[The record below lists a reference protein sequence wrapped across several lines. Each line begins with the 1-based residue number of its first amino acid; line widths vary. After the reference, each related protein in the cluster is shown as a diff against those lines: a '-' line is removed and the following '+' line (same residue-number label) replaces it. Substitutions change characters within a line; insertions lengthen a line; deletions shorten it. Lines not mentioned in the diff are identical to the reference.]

1 MISPASAATLN
12 CPFLW
17 CLSNLGTHTLKAVK
31 PPVETK
37 YNADFLEIHLS
48 SLFYWPFFFF
58 FLRGNNISSSDM
70 SEKENKR
77 RLTILVWNKS
87 FEARV
92 WKFKGIGVGI
102 KKIIYKAYFVNP
114 EG

>member
-1 MISPASAATLN
+1 
-12 CPFLW
+12 
-17 CLSNLGTHTLKAVK
+17 
-31 PPVETK
+31 
-37 YNADFLEIHLS
+37 
-48 SLFYWPFFFF
+48 
-58 FLRGNNISSSDM
+58 M